1 NGSKNLKIT
10 GLTSGTTIKMQ
21 LDLTGF
27 DYNTKTGA
35 KMTITWTVPSTEAPT
50 DAPTPTE
57 APTDAPV
64 PTEAPTDAPTPG
76 EKLTVTVVSLDGVED
91 TKTFDIGETFT
102 VYTTLNT
109 SAYENGG
116 ISALNGSQSYKVD
129 FLEFADKYDSDTGD
143 ILNPEEVFPVVGD
156 DMVANGKTPGT
167 IKFNASTIS
176 LKNPYRFDDNNDIL
190 VKTQYKV
197 KAPGETRIVT
207 EMLTLAIADQPLT
220 KIINQGVVQDGYENF
235 RMHSSFTWPEENP
248 TEAPTDA
255 PVPTEAPTDA
265 PVPTEAPTD
274 APVPT
279 EAPTDA
285 PVPTEA
291 PTEAPKPTEA
301 PVGKATVI
309 VSGLDGESETK
320 EFNVGDSFTVYTT
333 LNTSAYENGGI
344 DAIDGSQTY
353 TASVLSLVDEYDPE
367 GGEILNPADM
377 FPVTGDDMIANGKT
391 SGKITFNASQASIK
405 DPYRFGSDASVLIQ
419 SHYTVT
425 APGTAEIKTTLKTLA
440 IADEPLTKII
450 DQGEIQDGYKNFRLH
465 SSFIEPALQPTT
477 APTEA
482 PKPTETPVTI
492 TDGYYLVGTMTDWKA
507 DPAYKFSE
515 NTANPGEYML
525 STTLASGDGIK
536 ALKVENGAITA
547 WYPNGMGDEYN
558 VDAAHAGDVT
568 VYFKPTYQSDW
579 SAFGGYLYIDGGS
592 APTPDMITVKFTNTN
607 NWGAVYA
614 YCWYEDGNEPL
625 GGWSGTLMT
634 KESGNIYSV
643 QIPANTYGL
652 IFNDG
657 NTYQTVDIGDGITD
671 GAHWKLSGQM
681 DGTNY
686 KVVLVTDTPEPTT
699 APEPSKNYVYLAPHI
714 WDVADATE
722 RFQLYIWNDGGDE
735 LWLTGTLV
743 GGKYQFEIPTG
754 FTDGTFVRMDSAKPV
769 DDWGSMWNQTVD
781 VTLNI
786 GKTYTID
793 SWDVDQGKSGGSW
806 S

>member
-1 NGSKNLKIT
+1 E
-10 GLTSGTTIKMQ
+10 
-21 LDLTGF
+21 
-27 DYNTKTGA
+27 GA
-35 KMTITWTVPSTEAPT
+35 E
-50 DAPTPTE
+50 
-57 APTDAPV
+57 
-64 PTEAPTDAPTPG
+64 
-76 EKLTVTVVSLDGVED
+76 
-91 TKTFDIGETFT
+91 
-102 VYTTLNT
+102 
-109 SAYENGG
+109 
-116 ISALNGSQSYKVD
+116 
-129 FLEFADKYDSDTGD
+129 
-143 ILNPEEVFPVVGD
+143 
-156 DMVANGKTPGT
+156 
-167 IKFNASTIS
+167 
-176 LKNPYRFDDNNDIL
+176 
-190 VKTQYKV
+190 
-197 KAPGETRIVT
+197 
-207 EMLTLAIADQPLT
+207 
-220 KIINQGVVQDGYENF
+220 
-235 RMHSSFTWPEENP
+235 
-248 TEAPTDA
+248 
-255 PVPTEAPTDA
+255 PTEAPTDA

-525 STTLASGDGIK
+525 STTLAATDGIK

-547 WYPNGMGDEYN
+547 WYPNGVGDEYN

-592 APTPDMITVKFTNTN
+592 TPTPDMITVKFTNTN
-607 NWGAVYA
+607 NWGTVYA
-614 YCWYEDGNEPL
+614 YCWDEDGNEPL
-625 GGWSGTLMT
+625 GEWSGTVMT
-634 KESGNIYSV
+634 KSGNVYSV

-657 NTYQTVDIGDGITD
+657 NTNQTVDIGDGIAD
-671 GAHWKLSGQM
+671 GAHWKLTGQM

-686 KVVLVTDTPEPTT
+686 KVALVTDTPDPTT
-699 APEPSKNYVYLAPHI
+699 APQPTQTPEPSKNYVYLAPNI

-722 RFQLYIWNDGGDE
+722 RFQLYVWNDDSE
-735 LWLTGTLV
+735 QWLTGTLV
-743 GGKYQFEIPTG
+743 SGKYQFEVPTG

-786 GKTYTID
+786 GKTYTIN